1 MRIKVKSVNNAPV
14 ATVRLQ
20 ICRESDDRGVRT
32 AETENKLF
40 SFFKEL
46 VETLPIENSEIDED
60 GYCKLEAAAEVTSA
74 VKKGL
79 TVLSFGSNS
88 EAMLVLK
95 LRRRGV
101 KREYAEQ
108 AAAYLKKHGYINESG
123 DAEREVERCLRKHW
137 GLIRILA
144 HLKSKGYDEQTVT
157 VAEEMLSNEDFSA
170 HCAKLISL
178 NYSELPIDIKEKRKM
193 ISSLVR
199 YGYTMSEIENAI
211 DLVKRNAV

>member
-1 MRIKVKSVNNAPV
+1 MKIKIKSVNNAPV

-20 ICRESDDRGVRT
+20 ICRELGDSGACET
-32 AETENKLF
+32 ETENKLF
-40 SFFKEL
+40 TFFKEL
-46 VETLPIENSEIDED
+46 VDALPLENSEIDED
-60 GYCKLEAAAEVTSA
+60 EYCELETAAEVTSA

-108 AAAYLKKHGYINESG
+108 AAAYLKKHGYINENG

-144 HLKSKGYDEQTVT
+144 HLKSKGYDDQIVN

-178 NYSELPIDIKEKRKM
+178 NYSELPTDVKEKRKM

-211 DLVKRNAV
+211 DLVKRDAV